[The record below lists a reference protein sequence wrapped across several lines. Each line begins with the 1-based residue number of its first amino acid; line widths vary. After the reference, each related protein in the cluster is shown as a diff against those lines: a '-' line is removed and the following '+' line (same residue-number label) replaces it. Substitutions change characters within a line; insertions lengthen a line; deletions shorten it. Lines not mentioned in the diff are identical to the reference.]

1 LGFLGFTIIL
11 FGIQALKVFSLAPS
25 SAAGEH
31 NFSSMAFLHSTLHNC
46 LSPETVEKL
55 VYIKTK
61 NFQFLTNSDLAVYY
75 GQGDESDTEG
85 ETAG

>member
-1 LGFLGFTIIL
+1 LGFAIIL
-11 FGIQALKVFSLAPS
+11 FGIQALKVYSLAPS
-25 SAAGEH
+25 RAAAER
-31 NFSSMAFLHSTLHNC
+31 NFSSMAFIHSTLRNC

-61 NFQFLTNSDLAVYY
+61 NVQFSTNSDLAIYY
-75 GQGDESDTEG
+75 EQGDESDTEG